1 MRLSVLLTLAGAAS
15 ALSLPVQAQKR
26 EAGAHEHGRG
36 TLNIAVEGNKVT
48 MELEVPG
55 VDIVGFEHVAKTR
68 REKQAVEKAKSQLQ
82 APLALFKLPAA
93 AACRATEAKVE
104 FGAEEDE
111 AKAKDGG
118 KAPGAKGG
126 KAKHD
131 DEHSEF
137 HAQYTLECQS
147 PVSITGIE
155 FPFFRAFAAAE
166 RLDVNVITAKG
177 QNKFEVSRKRP
188 SLSLA
193 GMI

>member
-1 MRLSVLLTLAGAAS
+1 MRPFVLLMLVGSAAS
-15 ALSLPVQAQKR
+15 VSLPALAHR

-36 TLNIAVEGNKVT
+36 TLNIAVEGSKVT

-55 VDIVGFEHVAKTR
+55 FDIVGFEHVAKSR
-68 REKQAVEKAKSQLQ
+68 RDKQAVEKAKAQLQ

-93 AACRATEAKVE
+93 ADCRVTEAKVE
-104 FGAEEDE
+104 FGADEDDKAAG
-111 AKAKDGG
+111 AKAKE
-118 KAPGAKGG
+118 
-126 KAKHD
+126 
-131 DEHSEF
+131 EHEHAEF
-137 HAQYTLECQS
+137 HAQYALECQS

-155 FPFFRAFAAAE
+155 FPFFRAFSGAE
-166 RLDVNVITAKG
+166 KLDVNVITAKG